1 MGKSN
6 VLPTGEYQGV
16 YYVDFENLLSYTK
29 KDDETE
35 RKTLKNI
42 SPWEMSDYEFDDV
55 ESQMNLENYRATL
68 VDALKKR
75 FPSFKEPVG
84 WYVGIPGKHIL
95 LENDLFYIAVED
107 NEWSEAVE
115 LLQKEENSVSGY
127 ENLQKRH
134 YKNYLKGLCNV
145 LLEQFDEIGTY
156 IEAHGGKVSGSVSKK
171 TSYLV
176 AGEAAG
182 SKLDKANALGVPV
195 LSEDDLKAMCQ

>member
-1 MGKSN
+1 MGKAN
-6 VLPTGEYQGV
+6 VHPTGEYEGV

-55 ESQMNLENYRATL
+55 ESQVNLENYRATL
-68 VDALKKR
+68 VEALKKR

-156 IEAHGGKVSGSVSKK
+156 AGPWTHGEIKR
-171 TSYLV
+171 
-176 AGEAAG
+176 
-182 SKLDKANALGVPV
+182 
-195 LSEDDLKAMCQ
+195 

>member
-1 MGKSN
+1 MGKAN
-6 VLPTGEYQGV
+6 VHPTGEYEGV

-42 SPWEMSDYEFDDV
+42 SPWEMSDYEFDDI

-115 LLQKEENSVSGY
+115 LLQKEGDSISGY

-156 IEAHGGKVSGSVSKK
+156 AGPWTHGEIKR
-171 TSYLV
+171 
-176 AGEAAG
+176 
-182 SKLDKANALGVPV
+182 
-195 LSEDDLKAMCQ
+195 

>member
-1 MGKSN
+1 MGKAN
-6 VLPTGEYQGV
+6 VHPTGEYEGV

-134 YKNYLKGLCNV
+134 YQNYIQPAPASPENKSVYTAPPHRSIPASCSKVPEYLLKI
-145 LLEQFDEIGTY
+145 LLQ
-156 IEAHGGKVSGSVSKK
+156 
-171 TSYLV
+171 
-176 AGEAAG
+176 
-182 SKLDKANALGVPV
+182 
-195 LSEDDLKAMCQ
+195 